1 MRYGLRARLIGA
13 TCAVVSISIVGC
25 SKAPTC
31 KVSPV
36 ELEEL
41 REDIALQEKDLKAA
55 RDRQQQLTNELAVK
69 QADLES
75 KRAKPDELRKRL
87 EQVKRGSGRVE
98 KPKTPD
104 TKSGGSGKESS

>member
-13 TCAVVSISIVGC
+13 FCAVVSVSLVGC
-25 SKAPTC
+25 STAPVC

-41 REDIALQEKDLKAA
+41 REDIAVQERDLKAA
-55 RDRQQQLTNELAVK
+55 RDRKQQLTGELATK
-69 QADLES
+69 QADLDS
-75 KRAKPDELRKRL
+75 KRETPNELRKRL
-87 EQVKRGSGRVE
+87 EQIKRGSGRAE

-104 TKSGGSGKESS
+104 AKTGGSGKESS